1 MPAWILD
8 RLSAGRKWLEKRVNG
23 EAKNDVLGK
32 WSASRKEFCYFRIA
46 RHLHTIVQVPLPSN
60 SVICRLTGDW
70 AAKPNYL
77 QGTFSILSAA
87 PSIQTS

>member
-1 MPAWILD
+1 M
-8 RLSAGRKWLEKRVNG
+8 
-23 EAKNDVLGK
+23 
-32 WSASRKEFCYFRIA
+32 
-46 RHLHTIVQVPLPSN
+46 PSN